1 MGISLSLIFL
11 MLLLSLVECMMEE
24 QSTNTRDFGIE
35 SCTDAASNNLKDVLK
50 GSS

>member
-1 MGISLSLIFL
+1 MGISLSLILL

-35 SCTDAASNNLKDVLK
+35 SCYDATSHYQNDI
-50 GSS
+50 